1 MFITLSKRLKSM
13 SGFRLGVG
21 LRITKNNWWYFLFI
35 LLFVGCFYFC
45 WWCFVGCCWLVYFI
59 FYAIYKLYYFMFKYA
74 AIGIKKLYSLIKEAV
89 TRKSDN

>member
-13 SGFRLGVG
+13 SGFRLRVG